1 MAELTLLQWCFLLS
15 LCLVISAIK
24 LRAFFFFFFCWAWI
38 FMSPLCLRSQVSLAA
53 NLAGSSCRV
62 VHLVACGPNSVQSS
76 WTQMVLWPPACSCPC
91 LTLYTTNSQKFGS
104 DLSCCSSA
112 TWELSSHW
120 LHTIPH
126 WHAMMA
132 GSYHPFTY
140 LYPVHKSE

>member
-1 MAELTLLQWCFLLS
+1 MVFPSLTLPGHICHQTEGF
-15 LCLVISAIK
+15 
-24 LRAFFFFFFCWAWI
+24 FFFFFFCWAWI